1 VAFGFN
7 GPPNLE
13 DDLPNMEVCTTKAK
27 TSEKKKTQKSD
38 TNTKEA
44 VSGAEA
50 LVTPAHKP

>member
-27 TSEKKKTQKSD
+27 TSVKKKTQKSD

-50 LVTPAHKP
+50 LVTPAQKP